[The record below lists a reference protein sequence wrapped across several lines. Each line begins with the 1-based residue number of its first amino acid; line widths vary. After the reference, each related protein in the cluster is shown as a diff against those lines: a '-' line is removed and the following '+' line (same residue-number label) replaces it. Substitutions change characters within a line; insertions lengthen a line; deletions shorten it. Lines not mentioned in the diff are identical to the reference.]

1 RVGDAMV
8 CKVTKFVTCSMTSIK
23 VKLKVFGA
31 ARDIMGGREIFLE
44 VNGRQVRELRETLLA
59 GYPKLKE
66 LNSLLIA
73 VNQKYASEDLL
84 IHENDE
90 IAIIPPVSGG

>member
-1 RVGDAMV
+1 MPLL
-8 CKVTKFVTCSMTSIK
+8 K
-23 VKLKVFGA
+23 VKLKVFGS

-44 VNGRQVRELRETLLA
+44 VDGQRVSQVRETLLKN
-59 GYPKLKE
+59 YPKLKE

-73 VNQKYASEDLL
+73 VNQKYATDDVL
-84 IHENDE
+84 ITELDE